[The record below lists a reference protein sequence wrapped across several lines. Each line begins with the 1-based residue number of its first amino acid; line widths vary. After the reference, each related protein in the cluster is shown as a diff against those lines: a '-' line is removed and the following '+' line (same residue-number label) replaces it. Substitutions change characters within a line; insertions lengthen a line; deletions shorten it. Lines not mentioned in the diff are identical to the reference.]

1 MMPQSIAASEVK
13 TIILACEAGM
23 GSSLMSV
30 NALKKKLKKANV
42 SHVTVVHK
50 PARAIPEDAQ
60 VIIVHKGLSKV
71 ARSKAPNAV
80 VVTFSQFLN
89 DPAFDQVV
97 KAFTDNGE
105 IVDTVG

>member
-1 MMPQSIAASEVK
+1 MPQSVAASDVS

-42 SHVTVVHK
+42 SGVTVVHK

-60 VIIVHKGLSKV
+60 VVIVHKGLAKV
-71 ARSKAPNAV
+71 ARNKAPNAV
-80 VVTFSQFLN
+80 VVTFNQFLN
-89 DPAFDQVV
+89 DPAFDRVV

-105 IVDTVG
+105 IEDSGG